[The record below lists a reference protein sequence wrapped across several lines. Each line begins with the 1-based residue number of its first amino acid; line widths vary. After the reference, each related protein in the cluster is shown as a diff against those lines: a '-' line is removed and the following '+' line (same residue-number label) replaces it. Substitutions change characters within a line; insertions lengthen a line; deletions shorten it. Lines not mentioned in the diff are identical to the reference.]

1 MFSHAAHTH
10 ARSHVVA
17 TYYTTILL
25 NRAGLRSVA
34 ASRDACKGAT
44 IDWYSFRGRLYPRT
58 FSRSFVTRRNRG
70 GHRNVPSIRPTS
82 DALHAPLSLPSF
94 SILRAH
100 VRLANTS
107 AVFPFY
113 TRWKNARAFSLFFSL
128 SIFLSVPTVRVYR
141 KQTRL
146 FSNLPNLNS
155 SSIGSGFFFFFFFFQ
170 MTRSSS
176 SVRDLKCVSRGIFF
190 SRFRKWRSLLGR
202 ERGGWLFV
210 LKTTRGRW
218 ERE

>member
-113 TRWKNARAFSLFFSL
+113 TRWKNARAFSLFLSL
-128 SIFLSVPTVRVYR
+128 YLSLRSNSPSLQETDTSLFQSSKPEFLLDRIW
-141 KQTRL
+141 L
-146 FSNLPNLNS
+146 LLLLLLLLPDDAFVLLCER
-155 SSIGSGFFFFFFFFQ
+155 FK
-170 MTRSSS
+170 MR
-176 SVRDLKCVSRGIFF
+176 F
-190 SRFRKWRSLLGR
+190 SRYFFLEVS
-202 ERGGWLFV
+202 
-210 LKTTRGRW
+210 
-218 ERE
+218 

>member
-1 MFSHAAHTH
+1 MCRLFGRRVMHSTH
-10 ARSHVVA
+10 
-17 TYYTTILL
+17 
-25 NRAGLRSVA
+25 
-34 ASRDACKGAT
+34 
-44 IDWYSFRGRLYPRT
+44 
-58 FSRSFVTRRNRG
+58 
-70 GHRNVPSIRPTS
+70 PSPS
-82 DALHAPLSLPSF
+82 PLSPFFAPTCASQTLPPSF
-94 SILRAH
+94 LSTHDERTRA
-100 VRLANTS
+100 L
-107 AVFPFY
+107 
-113 TRWKNARAFSLFFSL
+113 SLSFSL

-155 SSIGSGFFFFFFFFQ
+155 SSIGSDCCFFFFFFFFQ

>member
-25 NRAGLRSVA
+25 KRAGLRSVA

-113 TRWKNARAFSLFFSL
+113 TRWKNARAFSLFLSL
-128 SIFLSVPTVRVYR
+128 SFSPFQQSEFTGNRHVSFPIF
-141 KQTRL
+141 QTWIPPRSDL
-146 FSNLPNLNS
+146 AA
-155 SSIGSGFFFFFFFFQ
+155 
-170 MTRSSS
+170 SSS
-176 SVRDLKCVSRGIFF
+176 SSSSR
-190 SRFRKWRSLLGR
+190 WR
-202 ERGGWLFV
+202 V
-210 LKTTRGRW
+210 LPPLW
-218 ERE
+218 EI